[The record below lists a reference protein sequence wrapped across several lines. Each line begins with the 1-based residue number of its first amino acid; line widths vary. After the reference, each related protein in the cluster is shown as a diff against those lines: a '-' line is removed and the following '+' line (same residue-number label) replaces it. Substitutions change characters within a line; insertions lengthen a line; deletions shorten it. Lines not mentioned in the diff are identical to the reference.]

1 LCRAFRLRLCISGV
15 GDPGYNTGKNLRR
28 AACPASFAA
37 HSPAMK
43 LPRHA
48 PVLAFSL
55 LAALVALPLPWL
67 RAAATVAA
75 VTPGVAKSVFAQM
88 PDGSDIEAYTL
99 TNQKGM
105 TAKILTLGAIV
116 AELNVPDRAGAS
128 VNVVKAV
135 PTNAAQAMRGQTAAV
150 QGRVANRIAG
160 AKFTLDGKE
169 YVLEANNAPNTLHS
183 GSAAI
188 AQLNWKAD
196 APKPA
201 DGARVTLTVVSPDG
215 AGGFPGTMTIS
226 VTYTLTDDNALVLDY
241 RATTDKPSLVNLTN
255 HAYFNLAGSGAVN
268 AHELTLNA
276 ARHTASVNLIPTGE
290 LAPVA
295 GTTLDFTKPLPLG
308 HYAAQ
313 RNGQNYDDNFV
324 INRDNLKDGE
334 LAFAA
339 RVTDPTSGRVME
351 VWTTEPGVQLYT
363 SRLAAPPAPG
373 AVPAAATPPV
383 APPAA
388 STPPAGAAPVAGTP
402 AATGPAGT
410 PTVPGQ
416 PPGGAGFPGGRGGGR
431 GGRGPG
437 GNQAGFFCL
446 ETQHHPDSIHHEN
459 FPSIVLRPGQT
470 FTSRTEWRFSAIK

>member
-1 LCRAFRLRLCISGV
+1 
-15 GDPGYNTGKNLRR
+15 
-28 AACPASFAA
+28 
-37 HSPAMK
+37 MK
-43 LPRHA
+43 LPRLA
-48 PVLAFSL
+48 PVLAFFLFS
-55 LAALVALPLPWL
+55 ALL
-67 RAAATVAA
+67 RAAAPA
-75 VTPGVAKSVFAQM
+75 VTPGVVKSVFAQM
-88 PDGSDIEAYTL
+88 SDGSDIEAYTL
-99 TNQKGM
+99 TNKKGM
-105 TAKILTLGAIV
+105 TAKVITLGAIV
-116 AELNVPDRAGAS
+116 AELNVPDRAGAA
-128 VNVVKAV
+128 VNVVKPV
-135 PTNAAQAMRGQTAAV
+135 PANAAQAMRGQTAAV

-160 AKFTLDGKE
+160 ARFTLDGKE

-188 AQLNWKAD
+188 AQLNWKAT
-196 APKPA
+196 PPQST
-201 DGARVTLTVVSPDG
+201 DGARVTLTCVSPDG

-255 HAYFNLAGSGAVN
+255 HAYFNLAGSGSVN
-268 AHELTLNA
+268 AHELMLNA
-276 ARHTASVNLIPTGE
+276 ARHTASANLIPTGE

-295 GTTLDFTKPLPLG
+295 GTTLDFTQPRPLG

-339 RVTDPTSGRVME
+339 RVTDPASGRVLE

-373 AVPAAATPPV
+373 AAPAAAAPAAGTPPGAPAAPAAS
-383 APPAA
+383 APPAG
-388 STPPAGAAPVAGTP
+388 PAPVAGTP
-402 AATGPAGT
+402 AAAGPAGA
-410 PTVPGQ
+410 PGAPGQ
-416 PPGGAGFPGGRGGGR
+416 PPGGTGFPGGRGGGR

-446 ETQHHPDSIHHEN
+446 ETQHHPDSIHQPN
-459 FPSIVLRPGQT
+459 FPSIILRPGQT
-470 FTSRTEWRFSAIK
+470 FASRTEWRFSLVK